1 MAYKIALNYL
11 TGELQLVNAV
21 PIPSANTIF
30 NILVA
35 GQSFSANTSYAV
47 RWGIEANGENP
58 TQVYVAD
65 YNATILNDFWVIGM
79 ALSTTAVTVGQNINV
94 YSFGPYILGSADTLF
109 TTSDVGNPVWLATN
123 GTFTTVAPASDTFA
137 DEKIGIVMSPTQ
149 IWIDEQLMGIGS
161 GGGGGGTG
169 GVNTLNGLYGDV
181 DIVAGTP
188 NITIT
193 ESGQNIEINFTGS
206 GTGNVTGIAPTTV
219 GAIAVWDNTFASV
232 IQNSLT
238 NVQDSGAIEAQAYI
252 TRRSVTGQV
261 TVNSDE
267 TWIAPSIELALEG
280 SIVIESGGDLLIV

>member
-79 ALSTTAVTVGQNINV
+79 ALSTTAVTIGQNINV
-94 YSFGPYILGSADTLF
+94 YSFGPYILGSADIPF
-109 TTSDVGNPVWLATN
+109 MTSDVGNPVWLATN

-137 DEKIGIVMSPTQ
+137 DEKIGIVMSPIQ

>member
-58 TQVYVAD
+58 TQVYAAD
-65 YNATILNDFWVIGM
+65 YNATTLNDFWVIGM

-94 YSFGPYILGSADTLF
+94 YSFGPYILGSADTPF
-109 TTSDVGNPVWLATN
+109 MTSDVGNPVWLATN

>member
-65 YNATILNDFWVIGM
+65 YNATTLNDFWVIGM

-94 YSFGPYILGSADTLF
+94 YSFGPYILGSADTPF

-161 GGGGGGTG
+161 GGGGSGTG
-169 GVNTLNGLYGDV
+169 GVNTLNSLYGDV